1 MIANREDIRVFV
13 NQKSGIVTR
22 SIFDLADVNLVGIAD
37 NEVLVYDEVTGKIVP
52 SDISTILSVGLQQV
66 DGGIF

>member
-1 MIANREDIRVFV
+1 MIRNRENIKVFV
-13 NQKSGIVTR
+13 NQKTGIVTR
-22 SIFDLADVNLVGIAD
+22 SIFDLADVNLVGIAN
-37 NEVLVYDEVTGKIVP
+37 NEVLVYDEVTEKIVP

>member
-1 MIANREDIRVFV
+1 MIANRENIRVFV
-13 NQKSGIVTR
+13 NQKTGIVTR

>member
-1 MIANREDIRVFV
+1 MIRNRENIKVFV
-13 NQKSGIVTR
+13 NQKTGIVTR
-22 SIFDLADVNLVGIAD
+22 SIFDLADVNLVGIAN
-37 NEVLVYDEVTGKIVP
+37 NEILVYDEVTEKIVP

>member
-1 MIANREDIRVFV
+1 MITNREDIRVFV
-13 NQKSGIVTR
+13 NQKTGIVTR

>member
-13 NQKSGIVTR
+13 NQKTGIVTR

-37 NEVLVYDEVTGKIVP
+37 NEVLVYDEVTGKIV
-52 SDISTILSVGLQQV
+52 DLVKHLRGEAV
-66 DGGIF
+66 

>member
-13 NQKSGIVTR
+13 NQKTGIVTR